1 MPASK
6 PSENPSQ
13 PTVTIHDL
21 VDLGIELGL
30 AVNDYNSHIKQSVD
44 DIVRLTI
51 VYVTKVKEA
60 VICNVIAEAEVP
72 DYFALVGK
80 VWSAVDGGVYSG

>member
-1 MPASK
+1 MAV
-6 PSENPSQ
+6 
-13 PTVTIHDL
+13 TVHDL

-30 AVNDYNSHIKQSVD
+30 AVNEYNSHIKHSVD

-51 VYVTKVKEA
+51 TYVTKVKEA
-60 VICNVIAEAEVP
+60 VTCNVIAENEVP

-80 VWSAVDGGVYSG
+80 IWSAVDGGVYSG

>member
-1 MPASK
+1 MSVSK
-6 PSENPSQ
+6 PSQ
-13 PTVTIHDL
+13 PTVSVHDL

-30 AVNDYNSHIKQSVD
+30 AVNDYNSHTKENVD

-51 VYVTKVKEA
+51 IYVRKVKEA
-60 VICNVIAEAEVP
+60 VTCNVIEERDVP

>member
-1 MPASK
+1 MAVNNSAEPKVS
-6 PSENPSQ
+6 
-13 PTVTIHDL
+13 IHDL

-30 AVNDYNSHIKQSVD
+30 AVNEYNSHIKHDVD

-51 VYVTKVKEA
+51 MYVTKVKEA
-60 VICNVIAEAEVP
+60 VTCKVIEEAEIP

-80 VWSAVDGGVYSG
+80 IWSAVDGGVYSG

>member
-1 MPASK
+1 MSK
-6 PSENPSQ
+6 

-21 VDLGIELGL
+21 VNLGIEMGL
-30 AVNDYNSHIKQSVD
+30 AVNEYNSHIKHDVD

-51 VYVTKVKEA
+51 VYVSKVKEA
-60 VICNVIAEAEVP
+60 VDCKVIPESEVP

-80 VWSAVDGGVYSG
+80 IWSAVDGGVYSG